1 MRVPTLAM
9 ALAVAVVV
17 VGAFAYWNERR
28 GDPLPAG
35 FTRTNGRIEVERVDI
50 ATKHA
55 GRLAEMHVREGDPVE
70 RGAPVARMDVT
81 ELTAQLAAA
90 RAGVLRAES
99 SIARAEAD
107 VAVRV
112 AEHGLSEVELGRAE
126 ELERRNAV
134 PRAEVDRRRAQ
145 HAVAEALIRS
155 AQAVVDDN
163 RALRAVAEA
172 QVAQIEATI
181 ADMRLTTP
189 VAGRIEYRLAQAG
202 EILPAGGRLATVL
215 DLSDASM
222 TIFLPTSSAGR
233 VAIGGE
239 ARIVLDAAP
248 GYVIPASVSFVAAE
262 AQFTPKTVE
271 TANEREKLMYR
282 VKLRIDPALLAT
294 YRDHVKAGLS
304 GNAYVRLDDAA
315 RWPSSLEVRLP
326 EPRRP

>member
-1 MRVPTLAM
+1 MRIPSLAA
-9 ALAVAVVV
+9 ALAIAVIAA
-17 VGAFAYWNERR
+17 GAYATWNQRR
-28 GDPLPAG
+28 ADPLPAG
-35 FTRTNGRIEVERVDI
+35 FARTNGRIEVERVDI
-50 ATKHA
+50 AARHA
-55 GRLAEMHVREGDPVE
+55 GRLAEMRVREGDLVE
-70 RGAPVARMDVT
+70 AGAVVARMDVT

-90 RAGVLRAES
+90 RASVLRAES
-99 SIARAEAD
+99 SVAKAEAD
-107 VAVRV
+107 AAVRV
-112 AEHGLSEVELGRAE
+112 AEHALTEVELARAE
-126 ELERRNAV
+126 ELERRNAG

-155 AQAVVDDN
+155 ARAIVDDY
-163 RALRAVAEA
+163 RALRVVAEA

-181 ADMRLTTP
+181 ADMRLTAP

-202 EILPAGGRLATVL
+202 EVLPAGGRVATLL

-233 VAIGGE
+233 AAFGGE

-315 RWPSSLEVRLP
+315 RWPPSLEVRLP